1 MRTSYLCIYKV
12 FVNYRIAKYQ
22 DLCVTKLNKMRKIG
36 GFALFYK
43 KEQKKGGVVKQPRP
57 SLKTVTCDYD

>member
-12 FVNYRIAKYQ
+12 FANYRIAKYQ
-22 DLCVTKLNKMRKIG
+22 YLCVTKLNEMCKMG
-36 GFALFYK
+36 HCSFYK

-57 SLKTVTCDYD
+57 SLKIVTCDYD

>member
-12 FVNYRIAKYQ
+12 YANYRIAKYQ
-22 DLCVTKLNKMRKIG
+22 DLYVTKLNKVRKMW

-43 KEQKKGGVVKQPRP
+43 KEQTKGGVVKQPRP